1 MIVIR
6 SDSHLS
12 VTATKNTRYV
22 LSFSAAIFFM
32 QAGIIAEDLIQN
44 NVYIPESLHELLDM
58 EWSKTLQDKSR
69 EKIATMM
76 FDQGQPI
83 IHEESDEE
91 KRYFI

>member
-1 MIVIR
+1 
-6 SDSHLS
+6 
-12 VTATKNTRYV
+12 
-22 LSFSAAIFFM
+22 M
-32 QAGIIAEDLIQN
+32 QAGITAEDLIQN

-91 KRYFI
+91 KRCFIQEAVKRKSESEKLKFIKITSR